1 MFVLR
6 NLISHSCCEVSLDN
20 NMADIHCCRSR
31 YLHDSLH
38 LHTIYN
44 AAENI
49 PRAQFAWALLEVF
62 FFLAVFAEFVLAKD
76 FRLCEKQ

>member
-1 MFVLR
+1 MITTL
-6 NLISHSCCEVSLDN
+6 
-20 NMADIHCCRSR
+20 ADIHCCRSR

-49 PRAQFAWALLEVF
+49 PRAQFSTPCALLERYLKCFFF

>member
-1 MFVLR
+1 MITAL
-6 NLISHSCCEVSLDN
+6 
-20 NMADIHCCRSR
+20 ADIHCCRSR
-31 YLHDSLH
+31 YLHESLH

-49 PRAQFAWALLEVF
+49 PRAQFSTPCALLERYLKC